1 MKSFYAIIT
10 ALVAFNALVAC
21 NALAQAPAPALQY
34 KDIVHD
40 AAQINKF
47 EHGNEDALKS
57 SSVGRTVALN
67 LKPFPKSTGSSA
79 FFVDIKDGIAF
90 TCAKKSAGF
99 KGGIVIA
106 TIVSHEDGEEE
117 THFFELDNCTKSK

>member
-1 MKSFYAIIT
+1 MKSVYAI
-10 ALVAFNALVAC
+10 LSALVAC

-34 KDIVHD
+34 KDITRD
-40 AAQINKF
+40 AAQIGKF

-57 SSVGRTVALN
+57 SSVGRTVKLD

-79 FFVDIKDGIAF
+79 FYVDIKDGIAF
-90 TCAKKSAGF
+90 TCAKKSGGF
-99 KGGIVIA
+99 KGGNVIA
-106 TIVSHEDGEEE
+106 KITEYEAGEEE

>member
-1 MKSFYAIIT
+1 MKSVYAILT
-10 ALVAFNALVAC
+10 TLVAC
-21 NALAQAPAPALQY
+21 NALVARNAQAQAPALAY

-40 AAQINKF
+40 AAQVGTF

-79 FFVDIKDGIAF
+79 FYVDIKDGIAF
-90 TCAKKSAGF
+90 TCAKKDPKF
-99 KGGIVIA
+99 RGGNVTAKILN
-106 TIVSHEDGEEE
+106 HEDGEEE
-117 THFFELDNCTKSK
+117 THFFELENCTKSK

>member
-1 MKSFYAIIT
+1 MKSVYAILT
-10 ALVAFNALVAC
+10 TLVAC
-21 NALAQAPAPALQY
+21 NALAQAPSPALAY
-34 KDIVHD
+34 KDIVRD

-57 SSVGRTVALN
+57 SSVGRTVALD

-79 FFVDIKDGIAF
+79 FYVDIKDGIAF

-99 KGGIVIA
+99 KGGNVIA
-106 TIVSHEDGEEE
+106 KITEYEAGEEE

>member
-1 MKSFYAIIT
+1 MKSVYALLT
-10 ALVAFNALVAC
+10 ALVAC
-21 NALAQAPAPALQY
+21 NALAQAPTPSLAY
-34 KDIVHD
+34 KDIVRD
-40 AAQINKF
+40 AAQIGKF

-57 SSVGRTVALN
+57 SSVGRTVKLD

-99 KGGIVIA
+99 KGGNVTAKIVK
-106 TIVSHEDGEEE
+106 HEDGEEE
-117 THFFELDNCTKSK
+117 THFFELDSCTNSK

>member
-1 MKSFYAIIT
+1 MKSVYAILT
-10 ALVAFNALVAC
+10 TLVAC

-34 KDIVHD
+34 KDVIRD
-40 AAQINKF
+40 TEQINKF

-57 SSVGRTVALN
+57 SSVGRTVALD

-79 FFVDIKDGIAF
+79 FYVDIKDGIAF
-90 TCAKKSAGF
+90 TCAKKDPKF
-99 KGGIVIA
+99 KGGNVNAKIL
-106 TIVSHEDGEEE
+106 SHEDGEEE

>member
-1 MKSFYAIIT
+1 MKTVFAI
-10 ALVAFNALVAC
+10 LSALVAC

-34 KDIVHD
+34 KDVIRD
-40 AAQINKF
+40 TEQIGKY
-47 EHGNEDALKS
+47 EHGSEDALKS
-57 SSVGRTVALN
+57 TSVGRTVALN

-90 TCAKKSAGF
+90 TCAKKSQGF
-99 KGGIVIA
+99 KGGNVIA
-106 TIVSHEDGEEE
+106 KINDYEAGEEE

>member
-1 MKSFYAIIT
+1 MKSVYAILT
-10 ALVAFNALVAC
+10 ALVAC
-21 NALAQAPAPALQY
+21 NAIAQAPSQALAY
-34 KDIVHD
+34 KDIVRD

-57 SSVGRTVALN
+57 SSVGRTVKLD

-90 TCAKKSAGF
+90 TCAKKDPKF
-99 KGGIVIA
+99 KGGNVIA
-106 TIVSHEDGEEE
+106 KIVKHEDGEEE
-117 THFFELDNCTKSK
+117 THFFELDHSTKSK